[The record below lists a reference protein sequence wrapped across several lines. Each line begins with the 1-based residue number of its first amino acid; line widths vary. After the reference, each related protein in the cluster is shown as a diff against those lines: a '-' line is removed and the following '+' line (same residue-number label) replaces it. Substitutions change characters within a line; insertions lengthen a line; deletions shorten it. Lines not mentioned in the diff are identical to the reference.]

1 MVELVKDTVV
11 EDSKRSTDVIDKANS
26 ARGLSKSV
34 REEKK
39 REAIE
44 RSQRRQADPEYF
56 ERILTQNTMSIQS
69 TTGPVQDDPS
79 QKESEQDCDENDN
92 DQRKNGVFDPFRSAY
107 AGKERRNKIS
117 VR

>member
-1 MVELVKDTVV
+1 MVELIKDTVA

-26 ARGLSKSV
+26 ARDLAKSV

-56 ERILTQNTMSIQS
+56 ERILTQNTLSVQS
-69 TTGPVQDDPS
+69 TTGPVQDDTS
-79 QKESEQDCDENDN
+79 QKEIEQDCDEIDN
-92 DQRKNGVFDPFRSAY
+92 DQHKDRIFDPFRPAY
-107 AGKERRNKIS
+107 AGKEKRNKIS